1 MYAKGPQLQQIGRK
15 IVASAEVNSYR
26 DIHTQESSQ
35 GDHSSDTQ
43 SARSGDDGIRALII
57 EDEVDICYLLKGI
70 LRYNNIKADYV
81 TSLSDAEKV
90 LQWQAPPLVFLDN
103 HLGDG
108 LGVNYISKVK
118 TKFPET
124 KVIMITAHDT
134 QADRDLAYK
143 AGVDLFIGKPFTKE
157 IISKAVSSF
166 SL

>member
-1 MYAKGPQLQQIGRK
+1 
-15 IVASAEVNSYR
+15 VNSYR
-26 DIHTQESSQ
+26 DIHRPANSAYVSDNTSAQEGNSE
-35 GDHSSDTQ
+35 
-43 SARSGDDGIRALII
+43 IRALII

-81 TSLSDAEKV
+81 TSLGEAEKA
-90 LQWQAPPLVFLDN
+90 LRSEAPPLVFLDN

-108 LGVNYISKVK
+108 LGVNYISTVK
-118 TKFPET
+118 QKFPET

-157 IISKAVSSF
+157 IIAKAVSSF